1 MRSGVNMARGHDG
14 RLNRR
19 LSESGRGHLV
29 ARTATAYLRRM
40 ATLVSEVALTP
51 AAAARVAA
59 IATRQNKPALLRLS
73 VEGGGCSGFQY
84 KFGLADAPEADDSVA
99 ETNGVRLLVDSV
111 SLDLV
116 RGCTV
121 DYVESLG
128 GAAFRVDNP
137 VAASGCGCGTSF
149 AV

>member
-1 MRSGVNMARGHDG
+1 
-14 RLNRR
+14 
-19 LSESGRGHLV
+19 
-29 ARTATAYLRRM
+29 M

-59 IATRQNKPALLRLS
+59 IAARQAKPALLRLS

-84 KFGLADAPEADDSVA
+84 KFGLADALEADDSVA
-99 ETNGVRLLVDSV
+99 ETDGVRLLVDSV